1 MTTPPV
7 LYAIDPGK
15 SGAIAVFERGNL
27 AGVCPCTAQ
36 DLCGLLRIDRA
47 FGFDPEVAIERVQGL
62 PGQSGPGM
70 FAFGQ
75 GYGEL
80 LGVCF
85 ASGVEPKLVQPATW
99 KGALGLRREHGETT
113 AEFKGRSLTMARAL
127 WPDAPWFKRAKD
139 DGAAEAAL
147 IGHYALTSG
156 LFS

>member
-1 MTTPPV
+1 MTTPPF

-15 SGAIAVFERGNL
+15 SGAIAVFERGIL
-27 AGVCPCTAQ
+27 AGMRPCTAPE
-36 DLCGLLRIDRA
+36 LFLLLRNYWTRRDCS
-47 FGFDPEVAIERVQGL
+47 VAMERVQGL

-80 LGVCF
+80 LGVCL
-85 ASGVEPKLVQPATW
+85 ASGVEPKLVSPATW
-99 KGALGLRREHGETT
+99 KGALGLRREFGETT
-113 AEFKGRSLTMARAL
+113 AKFKGRSLTMARAL